1 MLIEVFRT
9 GTHTDSSGNTRTW
22 TEEDLDAIIKKYD
35 PSQHEA
41 PIVIGHPKD
50 NAPAYGWVES
60 LEKRGQS
67 LWAKIKPTVNEFMDW
82 LKKGLYKKVS
92 IALYPDLTLRHIG
105 FLGAMPP
112 AVKGLQ
118 PPQFSDSE
126 FSEYTIEFRN
136 WTADERDRLAKG
148 EIKGGFAG
156 PNQSF
161 PIAGPPDVA
170 DAWKLAGHAQNPDE
184 VRRNIIRIAKK
195 FGWTDALPQS
205 AIEWARQNNIE
216 LMEVEMLEKIQELET
231 KLKEQEK
238 ALIEFTEKDKAKE
251 EEIAKLRKE
260 LDEERAKQRKA
271 EFDAFCEG
279 LIREGRLT
287 PAMKPAIMDFMEILH
302 GIGEYEFSEG
312 KAQPIEKFKA
322 FLTGLP
328 KQVEFKEIAIKNTG
342 VVTDDITEI
351 AKKIASVSPKGGK

>member
-22 TEEDLDAIIKKYD
+22 TEQDLDMIVKKYD
-35 PSQHEA
+35 PSNHEA
-41 PIVIGHPKD
+41 PVVIGHPEH

-60 LEKRGQS
+60 LERKGRS
-67 LWAKIKPTVNEFMDW
+67 LWAKIKPTVNEFVDW
-82 LKKGLYKKVS
+82 VKRGLYKKVS
-92 IALYPDLTLRHIG
+92 IALYPDLSLRHIG

-126 FSEYTIEFRN
+126 FSEYTIEFRD

-148 EIKGGFAG
+148 QIKGDFAG

-161 PIAGPPDVA
+161 PIAGPQDVA
-170 DAWKLAGHAQNPDE
+170 DAWRLAGRADNPDE

-195 FGWTDALPQS
+195 YGWTDALPET
-205 AIEWARQNNIE
+205 AIEWAKEHNIE
-216 LMEVEMLEKIQELET
+216 LKEVKMDKIIELEE
-231 KLKEQEK
+231 KLKEKEK
-238 ALIEFTEKDKAKE
+238 ALAEFAEKDKAKE
-251 EEIAKLRKE
+251 EEIARLKRE
-260 LDEERAKQRKA
+260 LEEERAKQRKA
-271 EFDAFCEG
+271 EFASFCDK
-279 LIREGRLT
+279 LISEGRLT
-287 PAMKPAIMDFMEILH
+287 PAMRPVVLDFMEILQ

-328 KQVEFKEIAIKNTG
+328 KQVEFGEIARKNNT

-351 AKKIASVSPKGGK
+351 AKKIASVAPKGGK